1 MNLTGLQ
8 RKGFSEESIRGLKE
22 ALKVLLNPK
31 YNLSQAR
38 EYLKDKGPRTE
49 EVSELM
55 EFLRTSERGV
65 VLR

>member
-1 MNLTGLQ
+1 
-8 RKGFSEESIRGLKE
+8 
-22 ALKVLLNPK
+22 LLNPK

-38 EYLKDKGPRTE
+38 EYLTEKGPKTP
-49 EVSELM
+49 EVIELV